1 MVLVQSLDIASYG
14 TYLWAY
20 SLQDKYEENLI
31 FLTIYKKQL
40 QVTIPGSRLL
50 KQSYSLAQMLK

>member
-40 QVTIPGSRLL
+40 QVTITGSRLL